1 MKKLQ
6 VLKDYL
12 KLHNR
17 KAYIVEIGAGCPI
30 AQGLYACPG
39 ASEVVYHT
47 ESPYGSAKDI
57 YGDYIGEHRMVSK
70 EAVEAIA
77 DAVISKL
84 DETQMLNQKFNT
96 VIVTSSQIKSNP
108 DDTRVPHGWVC
119 VKTTSK
125 YQSGSTIHWDS
136 FSFHLTFANRYGNFL
151 DRIGTIENFGEEV
164 QNVILSNRCDYLD
177 YIPDDRLFKS
187 AGMVLFDDEE
197 AVRLEDYSRKYKKIA
212 LYKGSFNPIHE
223 GHIEIA
229 NRVKDDDTLLI
240 FAISKNTYEKG
251 GVDVDSLC
259 RRITQINSK
268 GFLVAI
274 FDNGYFFDNFSYL
287 HNRTGLPIDLVMGV
301 DTYNRIIKCYCDSDF
316 SVLEEESISIFIDDH
331 NMARHYDSFSDI
343 VSRSGNKI
351 FNAMFEG
358 ATFKVFGRQQAI
370 NDEIKAKNL
379 QFYEDFNCPISSTE
393 IRRALEDANSNKTN
407 ITPKGES
414 ENV

>member
-6 VLKDYL
+6 KLKDYL
-12 KLHNR
+12 KLNNR
-17 KAYIVEIGAGCPI
+17 KVYVVEIGAGCPV
-30 AQGLYACPG
+30 AQGLFACPG

-57 YGDYIGEHRMVSK
+57 YGEYIGEHRMVSK

-84 DETQMLNQKFNT
+84 NETPIFNQKFNA

-119 VKTTSK
+119 VKMMSK
-125 YQSGSTIHWDS
+125 CQIGRKFQWDS
-136 FSFHLTFANRYGNFL
+136 FSFHLTFANRHGIFL
-151 DRIGTIENFGEEV
+151 DRVDTIDNFGEEV
-164 QNVILSNRCDYLD
+164 QNVVLSSGCNYLD

-187 AGMVLFDDEE
+187 AGMVLFDDGE

-229 NRVKDDDTLLI
+229 NRVKDDDTLVI

-251 GVDVDSLC
+251 GIDVDSLC
-259 RRITQINSK
+259 RRVTQINDK

-274 FDNGYFFDNFSYL
+274 FDNGYFFDAFQYL
-287 HNRTGLPIDLVMGV
+287 KNRTKLPIDLIMGV
-301 DTYNRIIKCYCDSDF
+301 DTYNRLVNCYKTCDF
-316 SVLEEESISIFIDDH
+316 SPNEEQEINVFVDDS
-331 NMARHYDSFSDI
+331 NMTRHYDSFFD
-343 VSRSGNKI
+343 VVTRNKAKI
-351 FNAMFEG
+351 FNKMFED
-358 ATFKVFGRQQAI
+358 ATFRVFGRQQPL
-370 NDEIKAKNL
+370 NTSIKPKNL
-379 QFYEDFNCPISSTE
+379 EYYHDFDCRISSSE
-393 IRRALEDANSNKTN
+393 IRQLQESGKLEKANNLKN
-407 ITPKGES
+407 GELK
-414 ENV
+414 ND